1 MQMRQDAAR
10 EIDGQAGATA
20 WGEVDRRS
28 DRCDSIRKWRQN
40 EEQMRLDGAR
50 ETDGQA
56 DASGRGEETDGRADA
71 PGRGEGR

>member
-1 MQMRQDAAR
+1 MKQDKTR
-10 EIDGQAGATA
+10 ETDERADAPGC
-20 WGEVDRRS
+20 GEGDRRTG
-28 DRCDSIRKWRQN
+28 RCDSIRKWRQN
-40 EEQMRLDGAR
+40 DEQMRLDGAR